1 MKTNIFKSLF
11 TSKSIKKSFSYEQR
25 QTSFL
30 WDGATNTVIGQP
42 RESSFAEELKKN
54 VTVQTILNK
63 SFNMVSEAELKL
75 FVDKIGKDPTSK
87 SKTAQLLLELLQNPN
102 CEPAPTSWTELLKF
116 MFQQYTYYGVVGLVI
131 KCNGD
136 FESLD
141 FQSLIP
147 ADTVYYSNIGSRNV
161 YTVSFSNNT
170 QSGYST
176 SREFE
181 YRDGFYIAREGE
193 NDLVLIKMGN
203 FNYNTKQFESPLKNL
218 EMAIKTQNMLME
230 SRYAF
235 LKNGSRP
242 SGVVTVGTDKESL
255 NIDKRTGQVYLD
267 KSQEEIIQKA
277 VADLQTQIKGTN
289 NTGKV
294 ITAGAMKISF
304 TPISTPMNAKED
316 IELFN
321 AIQTMLYTYEGSESG
336 FKNETEYS
344 NNAIEKQKELYA
356 MVFAKV
362 NNSIIT
368 PLNQFL
374 QKFLAEFE
382 GGNID
387 RKDTYFKLEENDTQ
401 FYKRYI
407 EERAS
412 LKYQN
417 NEIGRQDLYNIN
429 SEYSEVWAGVEKPQD
444 NKLLLEMQKG
454 GGFVE

>member
-1 MKTNIFKSLF
+1 MFLEKLQELE
-11 TSKSIKKSFSYEQR
+11 IKKSFSYEQR

-30 WDGATNTVIGQP
+30 WDGVTNTIIGQP

-54 VTVQTILNK
+54 ITLQTILNK

-75 FVDKIGKDPTSK
+75 FVDKEGKDPTSK
-87 SKTAQLLLELLQNPN
+87 SKPAKLLLELLQNPN
-102 CEPAPTSWTELLKF
+102 CEPEPTSWTEVLRF
-116 MFQQYTYYGVVGLVI
+116 MFQQYTYYGVAGLVI
-131 KCNGD
+131 KCEGD
-136 FESLD
+136 FESLN

-147 ADTVYYSNIGSRNV
+147 ADSVCYSNIGNRNV
-161 YTVSFSNNT
+161 YTVGFSNNT
-170 QSGYST
+170 QNGYST

-181 YRDGFYIAREGE
+181 YKDGFYIAKEGE
-193 NDLVLIKMGN
+193 NDLVLIKIHN

-242 SGVVTVGTDKESL
+242 SGIVTVGADKESL
-255 NIDKRTGQVYLD
+255 NIDKRTGQANFNKND
-267 KSQEEIIQKA
+267 EENIQKA
-277 VADLQTQIKGTN
+277 VADLQTQVKGTN
-289 NTGKV
+289 NTGKL
-294 ITAGAMKISF
+294 ITAAGMNITF
-304 TPISTPMNAKED
+304 TPISMPMNAKED

-362 NNSIIT
+362 NSSIIA

-382 GGNID
+382 PGNVD
-387 RKDTYFKLEENDTQ
+387 RKDTYFKLDENDTQ

-429 SEYSEVWAGVEKPQD
+429 SEYSEVWAGVKKPQV
-444 NKLLLEMQKG
+444 NKLLVEMQKG
-454 GGFVE
+454 NGFIG